1 MAEPMLEEKDIYV
14 YVWAVQVKG
23 VTDLMT
29 TDVDAIVKSLLAS
42 GRPCTQSLK
51 CWVGSGPGLL
61 HLQYSTS
68 MISCRQ
74 LT

>member
-14 YVWAVQVKG
+14 YVWAVQVNG

-42 GRPCTQSLK
+42 GRARRASN
-51 CWVGSGPGLL
+51 VGSGQALACCT
-61 HLQYSTS
+61 YSTVP
-68 MISCRQ
+68 Q
-74 LT
+74 